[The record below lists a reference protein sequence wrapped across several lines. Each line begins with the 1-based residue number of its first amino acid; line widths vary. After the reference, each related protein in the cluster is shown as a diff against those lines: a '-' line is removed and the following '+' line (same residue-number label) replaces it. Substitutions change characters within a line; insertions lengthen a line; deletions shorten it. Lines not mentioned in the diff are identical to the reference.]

1 MTFSILEN
9 CHLSYDAL
17 KIKECSPGDS
27 CSFSWDSNGLIQDC
41 QSGFPGKISISTR
54 INTKTFD
61 DIQTIQFLCGYE
73 QCNSN
78 ETFIELKSLVDQYF
92 DLSSMRQ
99 ALFKNRPIQ
108 IEQNT
113 THSQHSTDIST
124 ESLMTINIHSTDQIN
139 STKSST
145 QTTQKTNSSSA
156 ASLFSFNIAFWFL
169 CISRFILE

>member
-1 MTFSILEN
+1 
-9 CHLSYDAL
+9 
-17 KIKECSPGDS
+17 
-27 CSFSWDSNGLIQDC
+27 
-41 QSGFPGKISISTR
+41 
-54 INTKTFD
+54 
-61 DIQTIQFLCGYE
+61 
-73 QCNSN
+73 
-78 ETFIELKSLVDQYF
+78 
-92 DLSSMRQ
+92 MRQ